1 MTFRELLEKYRNGT
15 ATEAE
20 RALVEEELE
29 KSEAISD
36 YLAEGLEELENGGSA
51 PSAAGAEVKQ
61 VKRTVNR
68 RLRRNA
74 LWAAAMVLA
83 AVLAVQFVLNPLVSS
98 FYYRPDAQT
107 VGQNEAREDKGNS
120 VDFVIETSVA
130 VDESETAVDGGSDV
144 EVDLTA
150 FYELMMPGLTPTNIQ
165 TESDGFGR
173 YTITYEAVDGLT
185 GTAESVTQKLRPSS
199 YGTEVQGS
207 WGDYTL
213 SMLDHTAPALNPD
226 EDGRSNSAT
235 QAMEHLTMLPETA
248 FVAAWVHFPE
258 DLTCVQFAKLADSYE
273 SGGSGE
279 IFFRWAGV
287 RVSDWNASTGN
298 LAQFL
303 GIVPEDAAMEWQ
315 RVSPS
320 WGKYPMFDY
329 RQYLAEGG
337 RSFFGDRVYMHTGAL
352 AEEHFKSVLAYAAD
366 RTEAVQVL
374 VGPIQEGKL
383 WDFAAAQSYIEE
395 NGVRIGGAL
404 VYSEPQALLR
414 LYENGAIDNLSLEQ
428 VLPSRYS
435 ARSSFHQ

>member
-1 MTFRELLEKYRNGT
+1 MTFRELLEKYKNGT

-36 YLAEGLEELENGGSA
+36 YLAEGLEELENGGDA
-51 PSAAGAEVKQ
+51 PSATDMEVKQ

-68 RLRRNA
+68 RLRRTA

-83 AVLAVQFVLNPLVSS
+83 AVLVVQFVVNPLVSS

-107 VGQNEAREDKGNS
+107 VGQNEAREKH
-120 VDFVIETSVA
+120 VDFVIDETSVA
-130 VDESETAVDGGSDV
+130 VDQTMTTEDDGSDV

-165 TESDGFGR
+165 TEAEGFGR

-185 GTAESVTQKLRPSS
+185 GTAESMTQKLRPGS

-213 SMLDHTAPALNPD
+213 SMLDHTAPALNP
-226 EDGRSNSAT
+226 EEGGRSNSAT

-287 RVSDWNASTGN
+287 RVSDWNASTGS

-303 GIVPEDAAMEWQ
+303 GIVPEDAAMEWE

-320 WGKYPMFDY
+320 WEKYPMFDY
-329 RQYLAEGG
+329 WQYLAEGG
-337 RSFFGDRVYMHTGAL
+337 RSCFGDRVYMHTGVL

-366 RTEAVQVL
+366 RTEAVQAL
-374 VGPIQEGKL
+374 AGPIQEGTL
-383 WDFAAAQSYIEE
+383 WDFDTAQSYIEE

-414 LYENGAIDNLSLEQ
+414 LYENGEIDNLSLEQ

-435 ARSSFHQ
+435 AQSGFHQ